1 MPSLTVPHDLVGC
14 KRVDLFLVEVIG
26 DISRTQIKKM
36 IQGGDVNV
44 NGNSEKISPKSKVRA
59 CDVIE
64 YHLPL
69 VEEIEINAVP
79 YDLDILFEDE
89 YLLVVN
95 KPKGVVVHPA
105 AGHYNDTLVN
115 YLMYHT
121 KLSGFNTNR
130 PGIVHRID
138 KDTSGLLV
146 VAKEVGIHESL
157 AKQFAKH
164 EVSRKYE
171 TLVWGDPAHSSGTI
185 DQPLGRHPKDRK
197 KRAIKLGGKT
207 AVTHWR
213 VLERYKLISLL
224 ECELETGRT
233 HQIRVHLSSI
243 GHSIVGDLVYGKQ
256 KTFSGKYTADLQK
269 CLINIKGQA
278 LHARTLG
285 FVHPKTLHWHEFT
298 SGLPAELKEIIQNLE
313 KYWNLNP
320 KSNNRQ

>member
-1 MPSLTVPHDLVGC
+1 MPRLTVPHDLIGR
-14 KRVDLFLVEVIG
+14 KRVDLFLVELIG

-36 IQGGDVNV
+36 IQGGDVSIND
-44 NGNSEKISPKSKVRA
+44 NSDKISPKSKVRA
-59 CDVIE
+59 SDVIE
-64 YHLPL
+64 YHLP
-69 VEEIEINAVP
+69 VFEEIEINAVP

-121 KLSGFNTNR
+121 KLSGSNANR

-171 TLVWGDPAHSSGTI
+171 ALVWGDPAYNSGTV
-185 DQPLGRHPKDRK
+185 DKPLGRHPIDRK
-197 KRAIKLGGKT
+197 KRAITLGGKT
-207 AVTHWR
+207 AVTQWR
-213 VLERYKLISLL
+213 VLERYKLVSLL

-243 GHSIVGDLVYGKQ
+243 GHSIVGDLVYGKH
-256 KTFSGKYTADLQK
+256 KTFSGKYTADLLN
-269 CLINIKGQA
+269 CLKSIKGQA

-285 FVHPKTLHWHEFT
+285 FVHPETRH
-298 SGLPAELKEIIQNLE
+298 
-313 KYWNLNP
+313 
-320 KSNNRQ
+320 